1 MKSVT
6 LSNANNASADPAI
19 RARSLE
25 LIADWFD
32 ARKVGDR
39 GNQGFRKS
47 TDLRDMIACLE
58 ELEERGFVHPDRT
71 VFLDL
76 GCADGRVN
84 VIASYFVRLSLGI
97 EIDDEFLEEYE
108 PARAELAG
116 RLKGEGIAA
125 PPDNVRLFEGD
136 SLEEGTYRRI
146 REAAGVGFLDVDFFF
161 TYITLH
167 DLFGEM
173 IAQRAAPGSF
183 YMVYGFSKVLPRYDG
198 MEMVLPDV
206 GGRGIAAL
214 YRKTTGISGSGS
226 PL

>member
-1 MKSVT
+1 MMKSAT
-6 LSNANNASADPAI
+6 ISSANNRSVDPNV

-47 TDLRDMIACLE
+47 TDLRDMTACLE
-58 ELEERGFVHPDRT
+58 DLEAREIIHPDRT

-84 VIASYFVRLSLGI
+84 LIASYFVKLSLGI
-97 EIDDEFLEEYE
+97 EIDDEFLDEYQ
-108 PARAELAG
+108 PAHRELLTHLEAAG
-116 RLKGEGIAA
+116 LDA
-125 PPDNVRLFEGD
+125 PPDNIHLFEGD
-136 SLEEGTYRRI
+136 SLEEATYQRVQ
-146 REAAGVGFLDVDFFF
+146 AATGAGFLDVDFFF

-173 IAQRAAPGSF
+173 IAQHAAPGSF
-183 YMVYGFSKVLPRYDG
+183 YMVYEFSKVLPRYDG
-198 MEMVLPDV
+198 MELIHPDV
-206 GGRGIAAL
+206 GARGIAAL
-214 YRKTTGISGSGS
+214 YRK
-226 PL
+226 PARR